1 MCRPERPQ
9 IWRALRAFIRKLM
22 CRVDTFSPDSPIK
35 KLGIKH
41 FPPEV
46 FFVLRTIQMLRGLA
60 MGMQQPEFS
69 TAKRWKH
76 LAEKAV

>member
-1 MCRPERPQ
+1 MYASLSQ
-9 IWRALRAFIRKLM
+9 LS
-22 CRVDTFSPDSPIK
+22 CRVDPFSPDSPIK

-60 MGMQQPEFS
+60 MGMKQPEFS

-76 LAEKAV
+76 LAKKAVSQA